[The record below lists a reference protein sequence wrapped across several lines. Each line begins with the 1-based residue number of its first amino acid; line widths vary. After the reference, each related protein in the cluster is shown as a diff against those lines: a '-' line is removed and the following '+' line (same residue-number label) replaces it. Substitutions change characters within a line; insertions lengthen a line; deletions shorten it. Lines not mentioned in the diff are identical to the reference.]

1 MMKKTM
7 FFILGI
13 AFLTLG
19 CTEQVAKQVDANE
32 FEALM
37 ADDATVQVIDVR
49 TPDEYAQGFIKNS
62 TLINFNG
69 PSFKTQLEGLDKNKA
84 VAVYCH
90 SGARSNQAFEMMKEM
105 GFKKIYELE
114 GGIVAWQAGGKQ
126 IQR

>member
-1 MMKKTM
+1 MMKRTILL
-7 FFILGI
+7 ILGV
-13 AFLTLG
+13 AFITLG
-19 CTEQVAKQVDANE
+19 CEENVAKQVDANE

-37 ADDATVQVIDVR
+37 ADDASVQVIDVR

-62 TLINFNG
+62 TLMNFND
-69 PSFKTQLEGLDKNKA
+69 PSFKSQLESLNKNKA